1 MRILLD
7 THAAVWA
14 VSRPEKVPEAIRKL
28 IEDGEN
34 SVWVSIVSIW
44 EIAIKQALGRKSA
57 PEILAENAIVDF
69 REAGFELLDLKVEH
83 TIAVASLRRKHHGD
97 PFDRMLVAQALHEPL
112 RFVTHDSALAG
123 YDPTI
128 ITF

>member
-1 MRILLD
+1 VRILLD

-14 VSRPEKVPEAIRKL
+14 VSRPEKIPKAIKTL

-44 EIAIKQALGRKSA
+44 EIAIKQALTRASA
-57 PEILAENAIVDF
+57 PEILAENAIEDF
-69 REAGFELLDLKVEH
+69 RDAGFELLHLKVEH
-83 TIAVASLRRKHHGD
+83 TIAVASLHRKNHGD

-112 RFVTHDSALAG
+112 RLVTHDSALAN

>member
-14 VSRPEKVPEAIRKL
+14 VSRPAKIPRDIRSL

-44 EIAIKQALGRKSA
+44 EIAIKQALGRASA
-57 PEILAENAIVDF
+57 PEIQAESAIVDF
-69 REAGFELLDLKVEH
+69 RDAGFELLHLKVEH
-83 TIAVASLRRKHHGD
+83 ATAVARLHRKDHGD

-112 RFVTHDSALAG
+112 RFVTHDSALAK
-123 YDPTI
+123 YDSTI